1 MKTKLLLSLIACGF
15 MMNGVGAMESN
26 DAQWATKA
34 RRIEARDVTNTDVG
48 TQQEVLD
55 HLAYYLDPSY
65 LHGESEVFAYS
76 ITHILDAVNA
86 QNPTKELARYWDSRI
101 NGLENGFHPS
111 MSGQPGDVAIYK
123 AYNSTITQ
131 DIVNNFLE
139 NAIAIRDRLEADN
152 PNNPNVTRL
161 NTLIRILVAD
171 DIPEFAKAYTP
182 ALILLRDRVLQ
193 VLSH

>member
-1 MKTKLLLSLIACGF
+1 
-15 MMNGVGAMESN
+15 
-26 DAQWATKA
+26 
-34 RRIEARDVTNTDVG
+34 
-48 TQQEVLD
+48 
-55 HLAYYLDPSY
+55 
-65 LHGESEVFAYS
+65 
-76 ITHILDAVNA
+76 
-86 QNPTKELARYWDSRI
+86 
-101 NGLENGFHPS
+101 